1 MKTRFDPRAQ
11 RRALRLITAGSLLC
25 LSACGGGGGGGSE
38 VAAVVPGGGGG
49 IGGTGLTSSGTVDGT
64 GSIFVNGVRF
74 DVDDADIFVNGEPA
88 GEAELGLGMVVTVS
102 GRVDDDG
109 VNGTAERVDYDAE
122 LKGPI
127 SSLERNADN
136 SSARLIVLSQVV
148 IAERTSTVFE
158 DTAFDLLSV
167 GNLVEIS
174 GYRDNEDRLRATR
187 IEGENDIETEVS
199 ITGTIG
205 ALQGQSFRIGDQP
218 VDATDAQLEDLPAS
232 GLANGLRVEVEG
244 ELRDGVI
251 AASRIEGK
259 DELSTTLQPDDQVVA
274 LGAISD
280 LDGSG
285 GFRVRGLPVD
295 AANSAISSGG
305 LPLKNGL
312 IFEVSGTW
320 DGAAIVADA
329 VTVRRGRI
337 QLEAPLSGLDAADGT
352 LSFQYGTEEVSVA
365 TDSRTLFDDDRD
377 DIEYLQISD
386 LAVGDYLEVEA
397 LDVGGS
403 LLATRVDRD
412 ETDDENELQAPVES
426 FVDGISVTLLGVTF
440 DVTQAE
446 FENAGDDD
454 ISAGEFF
461 ANLSIGALVSVSDDA
476 PGDGFAESVEF
487 EFALSLDGDR
497 DFIDDDEER
506 IPESELPENARAF
519 LEANYPGRTIA
530 FIERDDDEIEV
541 YLTDGTEIVF
551 SLSGTFLEADEDDDS
566 ADDESPEDN
575 DDDSDADEGDDSGND
590 EDSDDG
596 EGDEDDESDEED
608 AEDSEDE
615 ESEEDLDDEADE
627 ADEADDE
634 SDEEEDQG

>member
-1 MKTRFDPRAQ
+1 VALHSLAQ
-11 RRALRLITAGSLLC
+11 GTATDF
-25 LSACGGGGGGGSE
+25 
-38 VAAVVPGGGGG
+38 VAV
-49 IGGTGLTSSGTVDGT
+49 S
-64 GSIFVNGVRF
+64 
-74 DVDDADIFVNGEPA
+74 
-88 GEAELGLGMVVTVS
+88 EAELKSPPPQDWLMFRRS
-102 GRVDDDG
+102 YDG
-109 VNGTAERVDYDAE
+109 WAHSPLDA
-122 LKGPI
+122 I
-127 SSLERNADN
+127 NRDNVSSLRLAWARSMEPGGQYTTPLVRSGVMYVAHPGDVIQALHADSGDLIWEYRRSETPPRRARNRRNLALLGRRLFHFSDDN
-136 SSARLIVLSQVV
+136 HLI
-148 IAERTSTVFE
+148 A
-158 DTAFDLLSV
+158 
-167 GNLVEIS
+167 
-174 GYRDNEDRLRATR
+174 
-187 IEGENDIETEVS
+187 
-199 ITGTIG
+199 
-205 ALQGQSFRIGDQP
+205 
-218 VDATDAQLEDLPAS
+218 
-232 GLANGLRVEVEG
+232 
-244 ELRDGVI
+244 
-251 AASRIEGK
+251 
-259 DELSTTLQPDDQVVA
+259 
-274 LGAISD
+274 
-280 LDGSG
+280 
-285 GFRVRGLPVD
+285 
-295 AANSAISSGG
+295 
-305 LPLKNGL
+305 
-312 IFEVSGTW
+312 
-320 DGAAIVADA
+320 
-329 VTVRRGRI
+329 
-337 QLEAPLSGLDAADGT
+337 LDAADGT

-566 ADDESPEDN
+566 ADDESLEDN
-575 DDDSDADEGDDSGND
+575 DDDSDADEGDDSGN
-590 EDSDDG
+590 EGSDDG

-608 AEDSEDE
+608 AEDSEGE
-615 ESEEDLDDEADE
+615 ESEEDLDGEADE
-627 ADEADDE
+627 EDDE
-634 SDEEEDQG
+634 PDDEEDP